1 MTGITR
7 ISKDSL
13 FSDMNNLEVVTV
25 TSPFY
30 ADCFGFTEKEVFLSL
45 EEYGLFDKDGVKSW
59 YDGFTFGC
67 NKDIYN
73 PWSIL
78 QYIRKKEFDTY
89 WVDASSNLLVG
100 SLIQQ
105 SKKELKIQ
113 IETLLQGKSIFTH
126 LDEQIVF
133 NQLKIVP
140 SAVISLLIATGY
152 LNVISCDK
160 SIKEYEIE
168 ITNHEVKLMLESLIK
183 QWFNSEI
190 LSSISQEF
198 RNALYECRIERLN
211 TMMNKITME
220 TFSFFDMSGKEPEK
234 FYHGFTKTFPADVL
248 YKLGVNE

>member
-1 MTGITR
+1 MIEHGLMTGITR

-30 ADCFGFTEKEVFLSL
+30 ADCFGFTENEVFLSL
-45 EEYGLFDKDGVKSW
+45 EEYGLFDKDGVKAW

-67 NKDIYN
+67 NRDIYN

-78 QYIRKKEFDTY
+78 QFIRKKEFNTY
-89 WVDASSNLLVG
+89 WVDTSSNLLVG

-113 IETLLQGKSIFTH
+113 IETLLQGKSIVTH

-140 SAVISLLIATGY
+140 SAVISILIATVY
-152 LNVISCDK
+152 LNIISCNK
-160 SIKEYEIE
+160 SIKQYEIE
-168 ITNHEVKLMLESLIK
+168 ITNHEV
-183 QWFNSEI
+183 
-190 LSSISQEF
+190 
-198 RNALYECRIERLN
+198 NA
-211 TMMNKITME
+211 
-220 TFSFFDMSGKEPEK
+220 
-234 FYHGFTKTFPADVL
+234 
-248 YKLGVNE
+248 